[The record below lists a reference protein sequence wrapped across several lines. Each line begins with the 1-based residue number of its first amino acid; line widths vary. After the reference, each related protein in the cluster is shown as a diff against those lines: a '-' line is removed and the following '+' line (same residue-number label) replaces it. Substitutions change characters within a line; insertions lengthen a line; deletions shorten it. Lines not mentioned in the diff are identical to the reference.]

1 MKNKRLQV
9 KDITLKN
16 FKELLFAI
24 HKADKTEFNNK
35 YDEIVKNLPKGK
47 KPKKLKPP
55 GRMKK
60 GKK

>member
-1 MKNKRLQV
+1 LQVETGKNKGK
-9 KDITLKN
+9 KDSSKEKN
-16 FKELLFAI
+16 F
-24 HKADKTEFNNK
+24 
-35 YDEIVKNLPKGK
+35 K